1 MDKNYISNKE
11 LTNYNDDN
19 LRKSNVMFFDNDLNN
34 FIGFNDSINIW
45 IDDTIP
51 NQILRDYDL
60 KSTPTKIPFAKM
72 VQQINKSNNQYI
84 NALVKYNKYEKL
96 IPVEG
101 FTERHIDIVKKWINA
116 HNNAGNKNDLYLL
129 FDWDRTLSVCEGII
143 FMKDEYINRYY
154 NGDSKHHILPD
165 ILNLLIGGE
174 ERYDM
179 LKKFFNEICDIQNLQ
194 ILVITANPSAQKSN
208 VNYRN
213 FFEMVK
219 LLIPCLTQERFLC
232 SSSSSKSIE
241 FNNYRSN
248 DDSKKHD
255 DLIQDGDSI
264 KHDDL
269 IQDVD
274 SKKRKGSLKS
284 NEGNVKKSRK
294 GGGRKN
300 RTKKSKRTKRRHK

>member
-1 MDKNYISNKE
+1 MRVLYMSMDKNYISNKE

-19 LRKSNVMFFDNDLNN
+19 LRKSNVMFFDNDSNN

-60 KSTPTKIPFAKM
+60 TSTPTKIPFAKM

-101 FTERHIDIVKKWINA
+101 FTERHINIVKKWINA

-154 NGDSKHHILPD
+154 N
-165 ILNLLIGGE
+165 
-174 ERYDM
+174 
-179 LKKFFNEICDIQNLQ
+179 
-194 ILVITANPSAQKSN
+194 
-208 VNYRN
+208 
-213 FFEMVK
+213 
-219 LLIPCLTQERFLC
+219 
-232 SSSSSKSIE
+232 
-241 FNNYRSN
+241 
-248 DDSKKHD
+248 
-255 DLIQDGDSI
+255 
-264 KHDDL
+264 
-269 IQDVD
+269 
-274 SKKRKGSLKS
+274 
-284 NEGNVKKSRK
+284 
-294 GGGRKN
+294 
-300 RTKKSKRTKRRHK
+300 RR